1 MIGDKRLDSK
11 ILVTG
16 ATGFIGS
23 KLVDD
28 LINEGFDVTSLVRDR
43 QKANPKSKIIE
54 GDLTDPKMKIEGNF
68 DTVFHLASHTPLERN
83 KKTLKK
89 VNLEGTKNLF
99 EQIKSKTKSL
109 VYISGMGVFGE
120 PKNTVDES
128 SPLKPNTDFVKIRL
142 EAQNFLEEEC
152 KKNNIDFTVVYF
164 GDVYGKTG
172 WFNDMLIQRLG
183 KKTFKIPGS
192 GDYVK
197 GFVHV
202 DDAVGSMI
210 AIQKKK
216 AFNEKYIVVDS
227 NPISF
232 KDFVNYTAE
241 KINAK
246 KPGSVPMFLAKAV
259 MGGDLIKLLTTPITA
274 SNEKIKKIYDFKFP
288 DYKKGIDSI
297 ISS

>member
-1 MIGDKRLDSK
+1 MRLDSV
-11 ILVTG
+11 LVTG
-16 ATGFIGS
+16 ATGNIGT
-23 KLVDD
+23 KLVEN
-28 LINEGFDVTSLVRDR
+28 LLNEGFDVTSLVRDE
-43 QKANPKSKIIE
+43 QKANPKSKIIK
-54 GDLTDPKMKIEGNF
+54 GDLTDSDLKIEGCF

-99 EQIKSKTKSL
+99 KQIKDNTKSI

-120 PKNTVDES
+120 PKGKVDES

-152 KKNNIDFTVVYF
+152 KKNHIDFTVVYF

-172 WFNDMLIQRLG
+172 WFNDMLIQRLE

-192 GDYVK
+192 GDYIK

-202 DDAVGSMI
+202 DDAVGSMV
-210 AIQKKK
+210 AIQKKN
-216 AFNEKYIVVDS
+216 AFNEKYIVIDS
-227 NPISF
+227 NPVSF

-259 MGGDLIKLLTTPITA
+259 LGGDLIKLLTTPITA
-274 SNEKIKKIYDFKFP
+274 SNEKIKKIYEFKFP

>member
-1 MIGDKRLDSK
+1 MRGDKRLNSQ

-23 KLVDD
+23 KLVDG
-28 LINEGFDVTSLVRDR
+28 LIDEGFDVTSLVRDK

-68 DTVFHLASHTPLERN
+68 DTIFHLASHTPLERN

-99 EQIKSKTKSL
+99 EQIKTKTKSF

-120 PKNTVDES
+120 PKSTVDES

-172 WFNDMLIQRLG
+172 WFNDMLIKRLE

-192 GDYVK
+192 GDYIK

-210 AIQKKK
+210 AIQKKN

-227 NPISF
+227 NPVSF

-246 KPGSVPMFLAKAV
+246 KPGGVPMFLAKAV
-259 MGGDLIKLLTTPITA
+259 MGSDLIKLLTTPITA